1 MAQTPR
7 AMPMRLPSF
16 DVEVLTDAFLTLVRA
31 PTSRYTDHRRA
42 LWEVLLWFQ
51 HPDMAAPVNL
61 SDCCG
66 ALNLDVGWAQA
77 VASRLSGRTPLTRQ
91 PPRVPARLERR
102 HLQTAGLKT

>member
-51 HPDMAAPVNL
+51 HPDMAAPRGNF
-61 SDCCG
+61 
-66 ALNLDVGWAQA
+66 A
-77 VASRLSGRTPLTRQ
+77 TT
-91 PPRVPARLERR
+91 
-102 HLQTAGLKT
+102 